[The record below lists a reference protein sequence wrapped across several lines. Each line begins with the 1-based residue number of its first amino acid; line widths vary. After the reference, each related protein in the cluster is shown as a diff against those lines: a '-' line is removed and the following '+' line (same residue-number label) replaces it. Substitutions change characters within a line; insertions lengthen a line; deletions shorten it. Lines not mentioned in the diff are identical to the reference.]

1 MRASRSGRS
10 RCRAGF
16 WLLGAFETESNMA
29 RYIEI
34 RPKNI
39 AISSLF
45 LLAPSIVSTLPI
57 CFVCPEHY
65 RHAALLTPQHGPALH
80 ECRRHQNRT
89 VPQCYHLDI
98 THLISLSN
106 YKKKMPFHHDRIEQV
121 TQCFRITLN
130 HRFNKHRVHRS
141 PAYKLA
147 YPTNTFPP
155 KTQGT
160 TLPVI
165 WSTQA

>member
-1 MRASRSGRS
+1 LTNERSGDVMAKDEAADMGCGCRPGALRTHPTLIPAVHHRACITLGSLAMS
-10 RCRAGF
+10 R

-106 YKKKMPFHHDRIEQV
+106 YKKKCHSTMTV
-121 TQCFRITLN
+121 LN
-130 HRFNKHRVHRS
+130 K
-141 PAYKLA
+141 
-147 YPTNTFPP
+147 
-155 KTQGT
+155 
-160 TLPVI
+160 
-165 WSTQA
+165 